1 MVMMNRREMINEL
14 RSGICEVE
22 FTKVNGE
29 TRVMKCTLDPNIIP
43 AATKE
48 DPLSQKKV
56 RAVNEEV
63 LPVWDINKEQWR
75 SFRIENVT
83 RFN

>member
-1 MVMMNRREMINEL
+1 MINEL
-14 RSGICEVE
+14 KSGICEVE

-29 TRVMKCTLDPNIIP
+29 TRLMKCTLDPSIIP
-43 AATKE
+43 VATKE

-56 RAVNEEV
+56 RSVSEEV
-63 LPVWDINKEQWR
+63 LPVWDVEREQWR
-75 SFRIENVT
+75 SFRVENVT

>member
-1 MVMMNRREMINEL
+1 MTMNKREMINEL
-14 RSGICEVE
+14 KSGICEVE

-29 TRVMKCTLDPNIIP
+29 TRLMKCTLDPSIIP
-43 AATKE
+43 VATKE

-56 RAVNEEV
+56 RSVSEEV
-63 LPVWDINKEQWR
+63 LPVWDVEREQWR
-75 SFRIENVT
+75 SFRVENVT

>member
-1 MVMMNRREMINEL
+1 MMNRREMINEL
-14 RSGICEVE
+14 QSGICEVE

-56 RAVNEEV
+56 RAVNKEV

>member
-1 MVMMNRREMINEL
+1 MSRSEMINEL
-14 RSGICEVE
+14 QNGIREIE

-29 TRVMKCTLDPNIIP
+29 TRVMKCTLDPSIIP

-56 RAVNEEV
+56 RAVSEEV
-63 LPVWDINKEQWR
+63 LPVWDVDKEQWR
-75 SFRIENVT
+75 SFRVENVT

>member
-1 MVMMNRREMINEL
+1 MMYKMEMMADQLQSN
-14 RSGICEVE
+14 ICEVE

-29 TRVMKCTLDPNIIP
+29 TRVMKCTLDPSIILP
-43 AATKE
+43 ATKE

-56 RAVNEEV
+56 RAVSEEV
-63 LPVWDINKEQWR
+63 LPVWDVDKEQWR

>member
-1 MVMMNRREMINEL
+1 MMNRREMINEL
-14 RSGICEVE
+14 QSGICEVE

-29 TRVMKCTLDPNIIP
+29 TRVMKCTLDPSVIP
-43 AATKE
+43 PATKE
-48 DPLSQKKV
+48 DPLSQKKI
-56 RAVNEEV
+56 RSVNEEV
-63 LPVWDINKEQWR
+63 LPVWDVGKEQWR

>member
-1 MVMMNRREMINEL
+1 MIMNKREMINEL
-14 RSGICEVE
+14 KSGICEVE

-29 TRVMKCTLDPNIIP
+29 TRVMKCTLDPSIIP
-43 AATKE
+43 VATKE

-56 RAVNEEV
+56 RSVSDEV
-63 LPVWDINKEQWR
+63 LPVWDVEREQWR
-75 SFRIENVT
+75 SFRVENVT

>member
-1 MVMMNRREMINEL
+1 MNKREMMNAL
-14 RSGICEVE
+14 QSGICEVE

-29 TRVMKCTLDPNIIP
+29 TRIMKCTLDPSIIP
-43 AATKE
+43 VATKE

-56 RAVNEEV
+56 RSVSDEV
-63 LPVWDINKEQWR
+63 LPVWDVEREQWR
-75 SFRIENVT
+75 SFRVENVT